1 MPLEGLQIGR
11 YRFIRKLGS
20 GGMGEV
26 YLAEDARISQQVAIK
41 VIQSE
46 ASPYPNAD
54 TTIHATRLFQHEAMA
69 IARLDHPHILPLFD
83 YGEASINGTTLTYLV
98 MPFRREGSLID
109 WLGRR
114 GGSELL
120 SPQDVAH
127 IVSQTADALQHSHD
141 HQIIHQDIKPSNLL
155 IRETSEAP
163 NRPDVLL
170 ADFGIAKFT
179 TATSVTSQV
188 IRGTPTYMAPEQ
200 WAGRPVP
207 AADQYALAVMAY
219 ELLTSRPPFQ
229 GGSMQLMYQHLSVQP
244 QAPSTL
250 NAALPADVDTVLL
263 HALAKEPSKRFASV
277 AAFAQAFRQSVQ
289 YAGVAPRVGM
299 PSPLITPDF
308 SREKDIYAVLAIS
321 EAEAGNGTT
330 RALTLPG
337 GRRVRVSVPAGIQ
350 DGQII
355 RLEGQGEQAEP
366 GGPMSALMLI
376 ITVKQ
381 TTDEVVHPGYATG
394 TEPTIAPTKIRG
406 QASGVSEASS
416 TGSATGAHAPG
427 NTGNQPTIAAGSEP
441 RGIPPSPAHAAN
453 ENVVVGPTILP
464 TPVVRDASA
473 RGGSGAG
480 ARRSM
485 RRWWLVIASMLFA
498 LLLIFGGAVYAVP
511 NGINAFFNGFWS
523 SPAPVSP
530 SPIHLT
536 PGSIHQTPTII
547 PPTPT
552 TAPHPTARPS
562 PTPYPTATTAAPTEK
577 PSPHPTP
584 SPYPTATA
592 TPSSSPTTAPTPTPT
607 TAPNPT
613 PTAAPTPTP
622 TTAAPTPT
630 PTPYLTATPTTA
642 APTATATPST
652 STSPTP

>member
-26 YLAEDARISQQVAIK
+26 YLAEDARIGQQVAIK

-46 ASPYPNAD
+46 ASPYANSDA
-54 TTIHATRLFQHEAMA
+54 TIQATRRFQHEAMA

-83 YGEASINGTTLTYLV
+83 YGETSINGTTLSYLV

-155 IRETSEAP
+155 IRETKEAP

-179 TATSVTSQV
+179 TATSATSQF

-207 AADQYALAVMAY
+207 AADQYALAVMTT
-219 ELLTSRPPFQ
+219 ELLTGRPPFQ

-263 HALAKEPSKRFASV
+263 HALAKEPSQRFASV

-289 YAGVAPRVGM
+289 YAGVAPRVEM
-299 PSPLITPDF
+299 PSPLSTPDF
-308 SREKDIYAVLAIS
+308 SREKDIYAALAIS
-321 EAEAGNGTT
+321 EVEAGNGTT

-355 RLEGQGEQAEP
+355 RLEGQGEQSEP
-366 GGPMSALMLI
+366 DGPMSALVLV

-381 TTDEVVHPGYATG
+381 TTDEVAHLGDATG
-394 TEPTIAPTKIRG
+394 AEPTIAPTKIRG

-416 TGSATGAHAPG
+416 TGSATGAHTPS
-427 NTGNQPTIAAGSEP
+427 NTDYQPTLAARSDP
-441 RGIPPSPAHAAN
+441 RGIPPSPVRAAN
-453 ENVVVGPTILP
+453 ANAVTDATILP

-473 RGGSGAG
+473 TGGSGAG

-485 RRWWLVIASMLFA
+485 GRWWLVIASMLFA

-511 NGINAFFNGFWS
+511 
-523 SPAPVSP
+523 
-530 SPIHLT
+530 
-536 PGSIHQTPTII
+536 
-547 PPTPT
+547 
-552 TAPHPTARPS
+552 
-562 PTPYPTATTAAPTEK
+562 Y
-577 PSPHPTP
+577 
-584 SPYPTATA
+584 
-592 TPSSSPTTAPTPTPT
+592 
-607 TAPNPT
+607 
-613 PTAAPTPTP
+613 
-622 TTAAPTPT
+622 
-630 PTPYLTATPTTA
+630 
-642 APTATATPST
+642 
-652 STSPTP
+652 

>member
-46 ASPYPNAD
+46 ASPYPNTDA
-54 TTIHATRLFQHEAMA
+54 TIQATRLFQREAMA

-83 YGEASINGTTLTYLV
+83 YGETRIDGTTLCYLV

-155 IRETSEAP
+155 IRETKETP

-207 AADQYALAVMAY
+207 ATDQYALAVMAT
-219 ELLTSRPPFQ
+219 ELLTGRPPFQ
-229 GGSMQLMYQHLSVQP
+229 GGSMQLMYQHLNVQP

-263 HALAKEPSKRFASV
+263 HALAKEPAQRFASI
-277 AAFAQAFRQSVQ
+277 AAFAQALRQVVQ
-289 YAGVAPRVGM
+289 YAGVTLRVEM
-299 PSPLITPDF
+299 PGPLSTPDF
-308 SREKDIYAVLAIS
+308 SREKDIYAALAIS

-337 GRRVRVSVPAGIQ
+337 GRRVRVTVPAGIQ

-355 RLEGQGEQAEP
+355 RLEGQGEQSEA
-366 GGPMSALMLI
+366 GGPMSALVLI

-381 TTDEVVHPGYATG
+381 ATDEVVHPGYATG
-394 TEPTIAPTKIRG
+394 TEPTIAPMKIAG
-406 QASGVSEASS
+406 QASGVAEAGSS
-416 TGSATGAHAPG
+416 GSATEAD
-427 NTGNQPTIAAGSEP
+427 
-441 RGIPPSPAHAAN
+441 AAN
-453 ENVVVGPTILP
+453 ENVVAGPTILP
-464 TPVVRDASA
+464 TAVVRDVSA
-473 RGGSGAG
+473 TGGRGAG
-480 ARRSM
+480 SRRSM
-485 RRWWLVIASMLFA
+485 GRWWLVIASMLFA

-511 NGINAFFNGFWS
+511 NGMNALMHSFWS
-523 SPAPVSP
+523 GPAPVSP

-536 PGSIHQTPTII
+536 PGSVHPTPTTI

-552 TAPHPTARPS
+552 TASTPTTAAT
-562 PTPYPTATTAAPTEK
+562 PTPTTAVPTPTPTTAPTATPT
-577 PSPHPTP
+577 SVPTP
-584 SPYPTATA
+584 TST
-592 TPSSSPTTAPTPTPT
+592 PTTAPTPTPT
-607 TAPNPT
+607 PTTAPPT
-613 PTAAPTPTP
+613 ATPTTAAPTPTP
-622 TTAAPTPT
+622 TTAAPT
-630 PTPYLTATPTTA
+630 ATPTTA
-642 APTATATPST
+642 
-652 STSPTP
+652 TSPTP